1 MKKIMMVAM
10 SLIVACSV
18 SFAQDAKEIMKDAKN
33 WRDEQLPRL
42 LSYEDLMK
50 WLARNQT
57 RDENMVVR
65 REVITIRK

>member
-1 MKKIMMVAM
+1 MQSSEHNVLYVIFSPNTFTKAIDQQ
-10 SLIVACSV
+10 SGT
-18 SFAQDAKEIMKDAKN
+18 N
-33 WRDEQLPRL
+33 WRDEQLPRQ
-42 LSYEDLMK
+42 LSYEDFMK